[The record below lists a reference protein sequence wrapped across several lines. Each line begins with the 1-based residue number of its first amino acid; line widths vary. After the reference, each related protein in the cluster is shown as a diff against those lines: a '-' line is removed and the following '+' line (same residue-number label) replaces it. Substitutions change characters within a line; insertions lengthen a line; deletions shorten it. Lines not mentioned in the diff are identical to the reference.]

1 MSTTEQI
8 LGVRFFNG
16 PSREAVDLISQ
27 TGGMVVAPA
36 APSMVSLRYDQDYR
50 AAVANAE
57 FAIADSGWMVLLWKL
72 FTGRSVV
79 RISGLEYMKRL
90 LEHETVRQANAVMW
104 VVPSS
109 TARDKLVDL
118 LRRRG
123 IPAASENIYIAPKY
137 ARPVRDEVLLDKVRH
152 YRPQHVVIAVGG
164 GIQDKLGQ
172 YLKERLDYRPAIHCI
187 GAALGFLTGDQI
199 AIPDWADRFYVGW
212 LFRTLAQ
219 PRIFIPRF
227 WSARELPLL
236 IFRYR
241 EQLPP
246 LRANH

>member
-1 MSTTEQI
+1 
-8 LGVRFFNG
+8 VRFFNG
-16 PSREAVDLISQ
+16 RSREAVDLIAR

-36 APSMVSLRYDQDYR
+36 APSMVSLRYDPDYR
-50 AAVANAE
+50 AAVKNAE

-72 FTGRSVV
+72 LTCRSVI

-104 VVPSS
+104 VVPSPA
-109 TARDKLVDL
+109 ARNKLVDL
-118 LRRRG
+118 LGQRG
-123 IPAASENIYIAPKY
+123 IPAAPENIYVAPKY
-137 ARPVRDEVLLDKVRH
+137 ARPVRDEVLLDRVRH

-199 AIPDWADRFYVGW
+199 AIPDWADRFYLGW
-212 LFRTLAQ
+212 LLRTFAQ

-227 WSARELPLL
+227 WSARELPWL
-236 IFRYR
+236 IFKYR
-241 EQLPP
+241 DRLPP
-246 LRANH
+246 LTPTTDR

>member
-1 MSTTEQI
+1 MIPTEQI

-16 PSREAVDLISQ
+16 PSQEAVDLISK

-36 APSMVSLRYDQDYR
+36 APSMINLCYDEDYR
-50 AAVANAE
+50 AAVTGAE

-90 LEHETVRQANAVMW
+90 LEHETVRQANSVMW
-104 VVPSS
+104 VVPSLN
-109 TARDKLVDL
+109 ARNKLVDL

-123 IPAASENIYIAPKY
+123 IPAASEKIYVAPKY
-137 ARPVRDEVLLDKVRH
+137 ARPVRDEVLVDQVRH

-172 YLKERLDYRPAIHCI
+172 HLKERLDYRPAIHCI

-212 LFRTLAQ
+212 LFRTFAQ
-219 PRIFIPRF
+219 PRIFVPRF

-236 IFRYR
+236 IFEYR
-241 EQLPP
+241 DRLPP
-246 LRANH
+246 LRANR